1 MQTTIRQLLVITSL
15 FSQLTTFAQNGPP
28 TVEQV
33 RAAMNMGYEKVKTP
47 LAEVS
52 RTEVRKVWTG
62 SDSIPIQIYYPNDR
76 RNLPIIYNVHGGALV
91 WAPALDMNIARV
103 LCMRTGSV
111 VVSVDYRLAPEHPFP
126 AAIND
131 SYAVWQWIDQNAER
145 IQGNRQKLMLI
156 GDSAGGL
163 FIGGLQVKRQQ
174 ESSSLRPS
182 ALIFINPAIDMRPT
196 AAGVDEYAL
205 VSKWYL
211 NGADPNN
218 PIASPVL
225 AATFKDFPPS
235 LIITSEKD
243 ALKPHGL
250 ILAEKLKEANVPAQL
265 VDLPG
270 LDHLGHTW
278 LNVHPTAKPAV
289 EAVVSFINSANARAG
304 K

>member
-1 MQTTIRQLLVITSL
+1 MQVSLRQSFLLIL
-15 FSQLTTFAQNGPP
+15 LLSQLTTFAQNGPP

-47 LAEVS
+47 LVEVF

-62 SDSIPIQIYYPNDR
+62 SDSIPIQINYPNDK

-103 LCMRTGSV
+103 LCMRTSSV
-111 VVSVDYRLAPEHPFP
+111 VVSVDYRLPPEHPFP
-126 AAIND
+126 ASIND
-131 SYAVWQWIDQNAER
+131 SYAVWKWVDQNAER
-145 IQGNRQKLMLI
+145 IQGNRQKIMLI

-163 FIGGLQVKRQQ
+163 FLGALQVKRQQ
-174 ESSSLRPS
+174 EASMLRPS

-218 PIASPVL
+218 PLVSPAL
-225 AATFKDFPPS
+225 AQTFKDFPPS
-235 LIITSEKD
+235 LIVVCEKD
-243 ALKPHGL
+243 ALKPHGI
-250 ILAEKLKEANVPAQL
+250 ILNDKLKEAGVPTQL

-278 LNVHPTAKPAV
+278 LNAHSIAQPAV
-289 EAVVSFINSANARAG
+289 EAVVTYINSANAKNG